1 MTEIRPGFD
10 DEIDLF
16 ELVETLWSEKWLISA
31 FIAMS
36 VFFSGGYLLV
46 KEVVYESRLVY
57 SVDTVPP
64 FYGAGKASSD
74 FHKMFYSANVF
85 DDWKRANTSS
95 TLTSDDLSDTEIVDG
110 FVLAKDEDD
119 RLATFASE
127 KKVGAFVRVK
137 SNQLSSLNDF
147 FLYARHINTLLKTEY
162 VLRAKE
168 ELIMIETRFRDLG
181 ASNET
186 VIRYALDI
194 DRYINAADKGADVL
208 RLQRPSKPEKVSP
221 KTYLILALSVLLGGM
236 AGVVF
241 VLSRNAFSKRKEA
254 LAEK

>member
-1 MTEIRPGFD
+1 
-10 DEIDLF
+10 
-16 ELVETLWSEKWLISA
+16 
-31 FIAMS
+31 
-36 VFFSGGYLLV
+36 
-46 KEVVYESRLVY
+46 
-57 SVDTVPP
+57 
-64 FYGAGKASSD
+64 
-74 FHKMFYSANVF
+74 
-85 DDWKRANTSS
+85 
-95 TLTSDDLSDTEIVDG
+95 
-110 FVLAKDEDD
+110 
-119 RLATFASE
+119 
-127 KKVGAFVRVK
+127 
-137 SNQLSSLNDF
+137 
-147 FLYARHINTLLKTEY
+147 
-162 VLRAKE
+162 
-168 ELIMIETRFRDLG
+168 MIETRFRHLG